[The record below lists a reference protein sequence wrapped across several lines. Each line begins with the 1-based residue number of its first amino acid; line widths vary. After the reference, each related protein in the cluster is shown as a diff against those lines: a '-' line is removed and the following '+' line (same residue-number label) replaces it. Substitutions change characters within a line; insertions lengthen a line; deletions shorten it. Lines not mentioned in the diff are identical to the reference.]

1 MIYHCP
7 KKICDSSTKLKTVVK
22 DGVYLR
28 KCDSRKIQRFKCKI
42 CGKRFSRSTH
52 TLEYRQKKRR
62 INYMLYKLICSG
74 NSMRRCSRILG
85 VNYKTVARK
94 VDYLAEKSRRRQ
106 EKLLTELQKSKVER
120 MQFDDLITLEHTKM
134 KPLSVSLAVDKDR
147 RIILGAEVSRIPA
160 FGHLAKKS
168 VKKYGYR
175 ENHHVRG
182 LNRLFLKIQKTISTD
197 ALIES
202 DEHKTYPALVNQYF
216 HTSEYKRYK
225 GGRGC
230 VAGQGELKRQVF
242 DPLFTLNHTCAM
254 MRDSINRLIR
264 KTWCTTKKVSRLQ
277 NHIDIFI
284 SFYNRDYLNIDLT
297 PI

>member
-7 KKICDSSTKLKTVVK
+7 KINCHSNTKEYSVIK
-22 DGVYLR
+22 DGAYLR
-28 KCDSRKIQRFKCKI
+28 KCDSRKIQRFKCKK

-62 INYMLYKLICSG
+62 VNYMLYKLICSG
-74 NSMRRCSRILG
+74 NSMRRCSKVLKI
-85 VNYKTVARK
+85 NYKTVARK
-94 VDYLAEKSRRRQ
+94 VDYLAIKSRKRH
-106 EKLLTELQKSKVER
+106 EKFLRDLEKSKVER

-147 RIILGAEVSRIPA
+147 RILLGADVSRIPA

-168 VKKYGYR
+168 VRKYGYR

-182 LNRLFLKIQKTISTD
+182 LNNLFLKIQKTVSEN

-202 DEHKTYPALVNQYF
+202 DEHKTYPPLVKQYF
-216 HTSEYKRYK
+216 HTCEYKRYK

-264 KTWCTTKKVSRLQ
+264 RTWCTTKKVSRLQ

-284 SFYNRDYLNIDLT
+284 SFYNIDYLKIKIA

>member
-7 KKICDSSTKLKTVVK
+7 EINCNSHTKNKLVIK
-22 DGVYLR
+22 DGIFKR
-28 KCDSRKIQRFKCKI
+28 KNDSRLIQRFRCKT
-42 CGKRFSRSTH
+42 CSKRFSKSTH

-62 INYMLYKLICSG
+62 VNYMLYNLLSSG
-74 NSMRRCSRILG
+74 NSMRRCSIVLKI
-85 VNYKTVARK
+85 NYKTVLKK
-94 VDYLAEKSRRRQ
+94 VDYLARKSRRRQ
-106 EKLLTELQKSKVER
+106 EKFMKALESSRVEK

-134 KPLSVSLAVDKDR
+134 KPLSVSLAVDKER
-147 RIILGAEVSRIPA
+147 RYILGAEVSRIPA
-160 FGHLAKKS
+160 FGHLAKRS

-175 ENHHVRG
+175 ENQHVAG
-182 LNRLFLKIQKTISTD
+182 LNRLFRKIQKTVSSD

-202 DEHKTYPALVNQYF
+202 DEHKTYPNLVHHYF
-216 HTSEYKRYK
+216 HTCEYKRYK
-225 GGRGC
+225 GGRSC
-230 VAGQGELKRQVF
+230 VAGQGELKRKAF

-264 KTWCTTKKVSRLQ
+264 KSWCTTKKVEMLQ

-284 SFYNRDYLNIDLT
+284 CFYNLDYLKIKAT

>member
-1 MIYHCP
+1 
-7 KKICDSSTKLKTVVK
+7 
-22 DGVYLR
+22 
-28 KCDSRKIQRFKCKI
+28 
-42 CGKRFSRSTH
+42 
-52 TLEYRQKKRR
+52 
-62 INYMLYKLICSG
+62 
-74 NSMRRCSRILG
+74 
-85 VNYKTVARK
+85 
-94 VDYLAEKSRRRQ
+94 
-106 EKLLTELQKSKVER
+106 
-120 MQFDDLITLEHTKM
+120 FDDLITLEHTKM
-134 KPLSVSLAVDKDR
+134 KPLSISLAVDRDR

-175 ENHHVRG
+175 ENQHIRG
-182 LNRLFLKIQKTISTD
+182 LNRLFTKIQHSISKD

-202 DEHKTYPALVNQYF
+202 DEHKTYPSLVKQYF
-216 HTSEYKRYK
+216 HSCEYKRYK

-264 KTWCTTKKVSRLQ
+264 KTWCTTKRVSRLQ

-284 SFYNRDYLNIDLT
+284 SFYNLDYLQTKIT

>member
-1 MIYHCP
+1 MN
-7 KKICDSSTKLKTVVK
+7 TVKK
-22 DGVYLR
+22 DGVYFR
-28 KCDSRKIQRFKCKI
+28 KCDSRKIQRFKCKV
-42 CGKRFSRSTH
+42 CGKRFSRSTN

-62 INYMLYKLICSG
+62 VNYILYKLICSG
-74 NSMRRCSRILG
+74 NSMRRCSKILG
-85 VNYKTVARK
+85 INYKTVARK
-94 VDYLAEKSRRRQ
+94 VDYLAEKCRKRQ
-106 EKLLTELQKSKVER
+106 NNFLLNLRISKVEN

-134 KPLSVSLAVDKDR
+134 KPLSVSLAVDKNR

-175 ENHHVRG
+175 ENHHILG
-182 LNRLFLKIQKTISTD
+182 LNRLFSKIQNTISD
-197 ALIES
+197 NALIES
-202 DEHKTYPALVNQYF
+202 DENKAYPALVKQYF
-216 HTSEYKRYK
+216 HTCEYKRYK
-225 GGRGC
+225 GGRSC
-230 VAGQGELKRQVF
+230 IAGQGELKRQAF

-284 SFYNRDYLNIDLT
+284 NFYNMDYLKINLA
-297 PI
+297 PIKGISFKRT